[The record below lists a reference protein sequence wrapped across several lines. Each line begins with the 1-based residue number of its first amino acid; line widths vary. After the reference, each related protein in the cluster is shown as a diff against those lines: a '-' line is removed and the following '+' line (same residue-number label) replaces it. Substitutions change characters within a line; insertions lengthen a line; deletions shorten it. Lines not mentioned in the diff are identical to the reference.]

1 MTIKTFDEFLAEAKG
16 ADTPDVLNSDFPK
29 GDQGKDTEANKVNAF
44 QHAHD
49 AAHGNKADNLD
60 PSINEDKDGKKEPES
75 DDDKKGEDDK
85 DGKKSDD
92 DNDDDDLNESNRLI
106 ENKKLNENYSNDV
119 YAKNKGKKAGESF
132 EDIGADQ
139 DTSGTI
145 IYNKSG
151 EILVAYKGTKGLE
164 FMLIDKAHNFDTY
177 IKLSDAEQKALK
189 KFL

>member
-49 AAHGNKADNLD
+49 ATHGNKADNLD

-75 DDDKKGEDDK
+75 DDDKKGEGDK
-85 DGKKSDD
+85 GKENDG

-106 ENKKLNENYSNDV
+106 ENLKLNENYASDV
-119 YAKNKGKKAGESF
+119 FAKNKGKKAGESF
-132 EDIGADQ
+132 EDTGVDQ

-145 IYNKSG
+145 VYNKGS
-151 EILVAYKGTKGLE
+151 EILVAYKGNKGLE
-164 FMLIDKAHNFDTY
+164 LMLLDKAHNFNTY